1 MNLRVF
7 FLLTLFVLPGP
18 MAWSQ
23 DIKRIVPKVVK
34 RPDGE
39 ATIMVPELPAAGEN
53 SSDEVVGQISGIV
66 LWGRME
72 EVQADA
78 PLQVNG
84 VQVKGEGLVV
94 PDEVLEALQS
104 YVDGPLSVATIE
116 NITRDVV
123 LAYRKADLP
132 VVDVGFPEQD
142 VSGGVLQL
150 VIVVGRAGE
159 IRVTGAEYFDPER
172 YLKHLRLAPG
182 DLIYQSILLED
193 LRFLSRNPFRSLN
206 LVYTP
211 GTEFGEA
218 DMILEVDETR
228 PLTAYVGYDN
238 TGNEFIGV
246 DRLNFGF
253 EWGNVFGLD
262 HIVSY
267 QYTSSVDFEGLQGH
281 SLYYRAPIAATR
293 GELRF
298 LGGYVDT
305 DVSLQAAGQTFN
317 SGGESAQLTGVY
329 VHPLPQWWGIEQDLH
344 VGFDFKTT
352 NNNLEFGGLRVSDT
366 YTEIYQFTL
375 AQMGRKRSRFGL
387 TQFYNR
393 LVVSPGGFSG
403 QNTDEVFNELRLGA
417 SASYV
422 YWNGSVTQMIPLP
435 KDFQLHLMLEGQA
448 SSNNL
453 LPSESLILGGEGSVR
468 GFEQNITRAD
478 YGAVAN
484 IELYT
489 PAFSPLSR
497 LGWGSKAPV
506 YEGEG
511 GKRVLLSPE
520 RKMEE
525 GLRFLAFLDLGW
537 GGSVDRLPQEPSSRE
552 LGGAGAGLN
561 YYLNRNLVLRAAYG
575 WQVWEEGFLDG
586 VNGRSHVSV
595 TMRW

>member
-1 MNLRVF
+1 M
-7 FLLTLFVLPGP
+7 
-18 MAWSQ
+18 
-23 DIKRIVPKVVK
+23 RIVPKVVK
-34 RPDGE
+34 RADGE
-39 ATIMVPELPAAGEN
+39 TTVMVPELPAAGGD
-53 SSDEVVGQISGIV
+53 SSVEAVGKISGIV
-66 LWGRME
+66 LWGSMD
-72 EVQADA
+72 EVQADS
-78 PLQVNG
+78 PPKIRE
-84 VQVKGEGLVV
+84 VKVGSEDLEV
-94 PDEVLEALQS
+94 PDGVLEALQA
-104 YVDGPLSVATIE
+104 YLDGPLSVAAIE

-142 VSGGVLQL
+142 VSSGVLQL
-150 VIVVGRAGE
+150 VIVVGRVGE
-159 IRVTGAEYFDPER
+159 IRVTGAEYFDPED
-172 YLKHLRLAPG
+172 YLKYIRLSPG
-182 DLIYQSILLED
+182 DLIYQSTLLQD

-206 LVYTP
+206 LLYTP
-211 GTEFGEA
+211 GKEFGDA
-218 DMILEVDETR
+218 DMILEVDEQR

-253 EWGNVFGLD
+253 EWGNVFGLG

-267 QYTSSVDFEGLQGH
+267 QYTTSVDFEGLQGH

-298 LGGYVDT
+298 LGGYVNT
-305 DVSLQAAGQTFN
+305 DVSIQAAGQTFN
-317 SGGESAQLTGVY
+317 SGGESAQLSGVY
-329 VHPLPQWWGIEQDLH
+329 VQPLPTWWGIEQDLH

-352 NNNLEFGGLRVSDT
+352 DNNLEFGGLRVSDT
-366 YTEIYQFTL
+366 YTQIYQFTV

-393 LVVSPGGFSG
+393 LVVSPGNFSG
-403 QNTDEVFNELRLGA
+403 QNTDEVFNDLRLGA
-417 SASYV
+417 TASYV
-422 YWNGSVTQMIPLP
+422 YWNGSLTQMISLP

-453 LPSESLILGGEGSVR
+453 LPSESLILGGQGSVR

-489 PAFSPLSR
+489 PAFSPLSG
-497 LGWGSKAPV
+497 LGLGGKDAV

-511 GKRVLLSPE
+511 GKRTLIEPG

-537 GGSVDRLPQEPSSRE
+537 GGSVDRLPREPSSRE
-552 LGGAGAGLN
+552 LAGAGAGLN
-561 YYLNRNLVLRAAYG
+561 YFLNSNLVLRAAYG
-575 WQVWEEGFLDG
+575 WQVWEEGFLDAED
-586 VNGRSHVSV
+586 GRSHISV